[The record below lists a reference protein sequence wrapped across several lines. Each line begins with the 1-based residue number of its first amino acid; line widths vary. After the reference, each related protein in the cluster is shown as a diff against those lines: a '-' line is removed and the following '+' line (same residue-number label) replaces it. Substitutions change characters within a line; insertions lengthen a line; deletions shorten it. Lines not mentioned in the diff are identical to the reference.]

1 MLKHCQI
8 VWFLQLTQNIK
19 TRVVY
24 EWPASNTHVV
34 FASGTSIDWQ
44 DNKRTRN
51 ALFKDDA
58 SDKADSKEWQAW
70 RRTSTQGGVRCVRCS
85 NMMVWDY
92 SLLWFLWSNA
102 KLIDK
107 LSKYYRHKSHIK
119 WPTSKVVHA
128 LQNIWN
134 KQIQLMSKS
143 EQLINELIMQL
154 NMQACIAYPSA
165 IGYRW
170 IIQVFVGNDFNHST
184 GC

>member
-85 NMMVWDY
+85 NMWWCEITVCCDSCDRMQNW
-92 SLLWFLWSNA
+92 
-102 KLIDK
+102 LI
-107 LSKYYRHKSHIK
+107 SS
-119 WPTSKVVHA
+119 
-128 LQNIWN
+128 QNITDIKVISSDLPQKSYMHFKTYETN
-134 KQIQLMSKS
+134 KSNLWAKVNNLLMS
-143 EQLINELIMQL
+143 
-154 NMQACIAYPSA
+154 
-165 IGYRW
+165 
-170 IIQVFVGNDFNHST
+170 
-184 GC
+184 